1 VELRSRHCK
10 VFNFIEFEFYYV
22 GGLFMAVWRKIVMEE
37 KKIKEGKK
45 FKKEINR
52 EFPKFS
58 P

>member
-1 VELRSRHCK
+1 
-10 VFNFIEFEFYYV
+10 
-22 GGLFMAVWRKIVMEE
+22 MAVWRKIVMEE